1 MLVSWGE
8 KSLSWLVEFRVSH
21 TCKPPSLKKE
31 QLIRDSRDGGW
42 PRFLDQVSIPITQS
56 RAVSSSSSF
65 FFAGRHLR
73 PIQGRRRPCSSE
85 PEVGLGWVTSA
96 LQALVLTCDT
106 SDPSLRPS
114 LQSFHPASTTR
125 VAHTTSSDGYHRFL
139 ARPLIRRPRQVPNS
153 PTAIP
158 YLSHREYPRPCATT
172 TFHG

>member
-65 FFAGRHLR
+65 SLPDGTCGRFKGAEGR
-73 PIQGRRRPCSSE
+73 VPPSRRWAWDGSRRRSKHLCS
-85 PEVGLGWVTSA
+85 LVTPVILPPDPPFRVSTPP
-96 LQALVLTCDT
+96 LQHELRTRRRQMDT
-106 SDPSLRPS
+106 IAFWPDL
-114 LQSFHPASTTR
+114 
-125 VAHTTSSDGYHRFL
+125 
-139 ARPLIRRPRQVPNS
+139 
-153 PTAIP
+153 
-158 YLSHREYPRPCATT
+158 
-172 TFHG
+172 